1 MKRIFTVFMLAA
13 CVAVSAWAITVN
25 DVAGL
30 FNGNLIVGGQPYNG
44 KDVYILPGTQANTIT
59 FVLPDFKF
67 NNASLGDIVLTNI
80 PMDAS
85 GKLTLENSSLYIR
98 AISERATIDILNGI
112 KEGNTTYNSII
123 SATSAQVLLSIA
135 ASSLPEPIMV
145 LFNGNRVTNKNYAI
159 NNGGFEGNWSDNEPG
174 GWHSFG
180 TATGNF
186 ASMAGG
192 DSQFKQSTDKRPGST
207 GSHSVMIASNLIVG
221 VKANGNCTNG
231 CVNAGS
237 MTANDPEG
245 NYNYSDP
252 SKSGFNTPFVGN
264 PDSIVFW
271 AKYIPADKDPNNSVN
286 KARMRAVVTTN
297 TRYQD
302 PESGDYGKARIADA
316 TLNYT
321 AKNMDWQ
328 RLAVPFT
335 YSNVNPASAA
345 YVLITFSTNM
355 TPGGGSTYSEGSVF
369 NKTYHYDN
377 IYLDDVEMVYNHAL
391 TSLKM
396 NGADVSFSNGQA
408 TTQNMFSDQDYT
420 FAATSNGKAS
430 KSFIGYD
437 AENNQ
442 VHVYVVAQNYSQA
455 RAYSVYTL
463 QMAEPIYDTEYA
475 YSATTCANEPYS
487 DNMFSNLTEA
497 GTYNTTIPNTRGGDS
512 IITLTLNVLPTYSI
526 PTTATIKMNETYS
539 WQGRQYAN
547 LVPGLHRDSV
557 TLKTQ
562 AGCDSLRTLA
572 LTVEAIDYSFSETIT
587 ACQHEAATWH
597 NQVLPTA
604 KAGEFVIYDSH
615 KSIYG
620 KDSVYTLTLTVLP
633 TYQYN
638 ETKYVNE
645 ADLVWRGQAIQGL
658 PQSNDP
664 YFFYDSLTTIHGCD
678 SVYVLTLHV
687 SDIPVTYGYYQLET
701 CQGEEV
707 CYEGTCYG
715 EAFSGEVRISP
726 KNIYGGD
733 SIINLTVTIL
743 PTYEIAQ
750 DLTIREGDDAEWEYY
765 NLSYFT
771 PGNYTL
777 EATYYT
783 ENDCDST
790 MVLNLTVRG
799 EDISTGLSN
808 TRDSKQVARKV
819 LYNGKLYFIRKDES
833 IYDVLGNRI
842 Q

>member
-1 MKRIFTVFMLAA
+1 MKRIFTCIWIGLLAVTA
-13 CVAVSAWAITVN
+13 QAVSVN
-25 DVAGL
+25 DVTGM
-30 FNGNLIVGGQPYNG
+30 FRGNLNIGGTNYANEE
-44 KDVYILPGTQANTIT
+44 VYILPGTESNSIT
-59 FVLPDFKF
+59 FVLPDFKY
-67 NNASLGDIVLTNI
+67 NNASLGNIVLVNI
-80 PMDAS
+80 PMDGN
-85 GKLTLENSSLYIR
+85 GKLTLNNSGLYIK
-98 AISERATIDILNGI
+98 AINERATIDVVNGLVD
-112 KEGNTTYNSII
+112 GGTTYNSIL
-123 SATSAQVLLSIA
+123 SANSAQVLLSIA
-135 ASSLPEPIMV
+135 ASSLPQPIFV
-145 LFNGNRVTNKNYAI
+145 LFSGNRVTDKNYAI
-159 NNGGFEGNWSDNEPG
+159 NNGGFEGSWSNSEPS

-192 DSQFKQSTDKRPGST
+192 DGQFKQSTDKRPGST

-377 IYLDDVEMVYNHAL
+377 IYLDDAEMVYNHAL

-396 NGADVSFSNGQA
+396 NGTDVSFSNGQA

-437 AENNQ
+437 AKNNQ

-455 RAYSVYTL
+455 KSYSLYTL
-463 QMAEPIYDTEYA
+463 QMAEPIKDTEYA
-475 YSATTCANEPYS
+475 YSATTCDNEPYS
-487 DNMFSNLTEA
+487 DNLFSNLTEA
-497 GTYNTTIPNTRGGDS
+497 GTYHATIPNTRGGDS
-512 IITLTLNVLPTYSI
+512 LITLTLNVLPTYSF
-526 PTTATIKMNETYS
+526 PTTATIRMDESYS
-539 WQGRQYAN
+539 WQGREYNN
-547 LVPGLHRDSV
+547 LVPGVYND
-557 TLKTQ
+557 TNALKTK
-562 AGCDSLRTLA
+562 AGCDSVFTLT
-572 LTVEAIDYSFSETIT
+572 LTVEAIPYAFSETIT
-587 ACQHEAATWH
+587 ACKNEETTWH
-597 NQVLPTA
+597 NKSLPT
-604 KAGEFVIYDSH
+604 GQVGTTVIYDSLL
-615 KSIYG
+615 SIYG
-620 KDSVYTLTLTVLP
+620 KDSVYTLTLNVLP
-633 TYQYN
+633 TYRFD

-645 ADLVWRGQAIQGL
+645 ADLVWHGKTIQGL
-658 PQSNDP
+658 PQSSDP
-664 YFFYDSLTTIHGCD
+664 YLFYDSLTATNGCD

-687 SDIPVTYGYYQLET
+687 SDIPVTYGYYEAAT
-701 CQGEEV
+701 CHGEEV
-707 CYEGTCYG
+707 EFEGVKYG
-715 EAFSGEVRISP
+715 EAFQGEVRASEL
-726 KNIYGGD
+726 NIYGGD
-733 SIINLTVTIL
+733 SIVNLTVTIL
-743 PTYEIAQ
+743 PIYYIE
-750 DLTIREGDDAEWEYY
+750 DLLTIKEGDAAEWEYY
-765 NLSYFT
+765 NLSHFT
-771 PGNYTL
+771 AGEYTL
-777 EATYYT
+777 EATYYSID
-783 ENDCDST
+783 DCDST
-790 MVLNLTVRG
+790 MVLNLKVLSDSIATRLPNTQ
-799 EDISTGLSN
+799 ETG
-808 TRDSKQVARKV
+808 KVARKIFRNGQ
-819 LYNGKLYFIRKDES
+819 LYIIRKEDA
-833 IYDVLGNRI
+833 IYDTLGKRI
-842 Q
+842 K